1 MKSFK
6 QVMTESKSITEGAL
20 GKQWVNGAKRVK
32 SGSITLVKAKNPDAD
47 LHTVMK
53 NGKKVGTFVFDDG
66 PDAFS
71 VTNMSTKK
79 VSWAD
84 QIDDIPRRV
93 VVLTGKTLRKLHTT
107 SKQSVTIRTHLT

>member
-1 MKSFK
+1 
-6 QVMTESKSITEGAL
+6 
-20 GKQWVNGAKRVK
+20 
-32 SGSITLVKAKNPDAD
+32 
-47 LHTVMK
+47 MK

-84 QIDDIPRRV
+84 QIDDIP
-93 VVLTGKTLRKLHTT
+93 KMFE
-107 SKQSVTIRTHLT
+107 SKAPALKSSDYAKGTYQVCTVIQR